1 MLASLHININ
11 KTKHEAYKYSI
22 RKQRLS
28 TSHYVPMSDMSNL
41 HPMAIFEL
49 FPALTK
55 SC

>member
-28 TSHYVPMSDMSNL
+28 TSHYVPMLDMSNL
-41 HPMAIFEL
+41 HHSGNI
-49 FPALTK
+49 
-55 SC
+55 